1 MPRPPAEASAS
12 ATRSISLAGRQI
24 PYHLRRSRRRTI
36 GLTIDQRGLRV
47 GAPLQAR
54 LSDIEQLIHQH
65 GQWVLDKLAAWH
77 ERTTPEKP
85 VLTNNTVIFALGQPL
100 TVTITPGSR
109 QRWLFGEGKL
119 HLFVPPAIAAG
130 IVLEKALR
138 DKARAVFSERLAH
151 YAPRLGVAPP
161 PLRLSSARTRWGS
174 CSHHGGISLNW
185 RLVFMPLAVVDYV
198 VAHELAHLREMNH
211 SPRFW
216 SVVEQL
222 CPDWRA
228 RRLELRQL
236 GRQIP
241 QFQ

>member
-1 MPRPPAEASAS
+1 MPRPPTEASVAAS
-12 ATRSISLAGRQI
+12 RSITLAGQQVA
-24 PYHLRRSRRRTI
+24 YQLRRSRRRTI
-36 GLTIDQRGLRV
+36 GLAIDQRGLRV

-54 LSDIEQLIHQH
+54 LGDIESLIREH
-65 GQWVLDKLAAWH
+65 GQWVLDKLAAWR
-77 ERTTPEKP
+77 ERPAAEKLA
-85 VLTNNTVIFALGQPL
+85 VADGTVISALGAAL
-100 TVTITPGSR
+100 TVTVTPGSR
-109 QRWLFGEGKL
+109 QRWLFSGDKL
-119 HLFVPPAIAAG
+119 HLFVPPAVAASA
-130 IVLEKALR
+130 VLEKALR
-138 DKARAVFSERLAH
+138 EKARAVFGERLAH
-151 YAPRLGVAPP
+151 FAPGLGVATP
-161 PLRLSSARTRWGS
+161 PLRLSAARTRWGS

-185 RLVFMPLAVVDYV
+185 RLVFMPLPVVDYV

-241 QFQ
+241 QFK

>member
-1 MPRPPAEASAS
+1 MPRPPTEASAAAS
-12 ATRSISLAGRQI
+12 RSITLAGKQVA
-24 PYHLRRSRRRTI
+24 YQLRRSRRRTI
-36 GLTIDQRGLRV
+36 GLAIDQRGLRV

-54 LSDIEQLIHQH
+54 LGDIESLIREH
-65 GQWVLDKLAAWH
+65 GQWVLDKLAAWR
-77 ERTTPEKP
+77 ERPAAEKLA
-85 VLTNNTVIFALGQPL
+85 VADGTVISALGAAL
-100 TVTITPGSR
+100 TVTVTPGSR
-109 QRWLFGEGKL
+109 QRWLFSGDKL
-119 HLFVPPAIAAG
+119 HLFVPPAVAASA
-130 IVLEKALR
+130 VLEKALR
-138 DKARAVFSERLAH
+138 EKARAVFGERLAH
-151 YAPRLGVAPP
+151 FAPGLGVATP
-161 PLRLSSARTRWGS
+161 PLRLSAARTRWGS

-185 RLVFMPLAVVDYV
+185 RLVFMPLPVVDYV

-241 QFQ
+241 QFK